1 MRGGS
6 GEASE
11 VEKARG
17 TEEKG
22 RPHLH
27 VVSIIHPTLLAGG
40 QGLQGGHEM
49 KSMLIRRLQAD
60 ETGAMSAGGR
70 CGKPFFC
77 GT

>member
-1 MRGGS
+1 MHGGS

-27 VVSIIHPTLLAGG
+27 VVLIIHPTLQAGG
-40 QGLQGGHEM
+40 QGLQSGHEM

-60 ETGAMSAGGR
+60 EAGAMSVGGR